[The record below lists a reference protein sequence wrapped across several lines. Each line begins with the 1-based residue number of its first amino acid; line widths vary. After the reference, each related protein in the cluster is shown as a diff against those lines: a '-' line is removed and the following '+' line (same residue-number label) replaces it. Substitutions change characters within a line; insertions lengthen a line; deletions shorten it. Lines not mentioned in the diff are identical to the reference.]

1 MNTTTNNEFEYT
13 DTDAN
18 GLTDYDL
25 HERFDEMLDDV
36 YEDCPIAGLE
46 YSTSRALK
54 QVDPIAYRCG
64 FHDWL
69 DSEIQDG
76 QIIEL

>member
-1 MNTTTNNEFEYT
+1 MTTTTINEFEYT

-25 HERFDEMLDDV
+25 HERYDEMLDEV
-36 YEDCPIAGLE
+36 YDYCTIAGMQ
-46 YSTSRALK
+46 YCTGRALALL
-54 QVDPIAYRCG
+54 DPIAYRCG
-64 FHDWL
+64 FNDWL

>member
-1 MNTTTNNEFEYT
+1 MNTTTNHEFEYT
-13 DTDAN
+13 DSDGT

-25 HERFDEMLDDV
+25 HERYDDMLDEV
-36 YEDCPIAGLE
+36 FEDCPIAGLE

-64 FHDWL
+64 FNDWL
-69 DSEIQDG
+69 DSEVQDG
-76 QIIEL
+76 QVIEL